1 MNENVSQREGGHGV
15 KYNEKV
21 SLRLVK
27 MMHREPELGI
37 TSVPLLKSNKQN
49 RTNKDYQVTS
59 VRIP

>member
-1 MNENVSQREGGHGV
+1 M
-15 KYNEKV
+15 K
-21 SLRLVK
+21 LRLVK
-27 MMHREPELGI
+27 MMRREPELVI